1 MLRFA
6 RFFDVPRK
14 RNCRSRLN
22 LAEYGGLGAGLLHK
36 ILDLV
41 HIRTN
46 IATKKDRNPS
56 IFLLGGINFIYNNL
70 NFLIESEVKNSY
82 EK

>member
-14 RNCRSRLN
+14 RNRRSRLN
-22 LAEYGGLGAGLLHK
+22 LPEYGGPGAGLLHK
-36 ILDLV
+36 IPALV

-46 IATKKDRNPS
+46 IAT
-56 IFLLGGINFIYNNL
+56 
-70 NFLIESEVKNSY
+70 
-82 EK
+82 

>member
-14 RNCRSRLN
+14 RNRRPRLN
-22 LAEYGGLGAGLLHK
+22 LAEYGGLGVGLLHK
-36 ILDLV
+36 TPALV

-46 IATKKDRNPS
+46 IATEKDRNYS
-56 IFLLGGINFIYNNL
+56 IFLLGSVILYLQYFE
-70 NFLIESEVKNSY
+70 FLK
-82 EK
+82 